1 MSKSDFFK
9 KGIRSRKM
17 LLVPLI
23 VLVLPLLFL
32 AWVLYWPNTFHDPS
46 ERTIYVDKGASFQ
59 VVLDSLIQKG
69 IVRDG
74 WTFQLTAKIIGGTR
88 SLKYGKYVFKSGI
101 SNASILNG
109 IVSGNL
115 RKMISVSLPEGMR
128 IESIAN
134 RLGTSLGIR
143 SDLIRELCSDSVFIS
158 TFEIKAKNLE
168 GYLLPDTYL
177 FHWKTE
183 EREVVR
189 RIVESFQ
196 QFYDEDLQEREK
208 ELRMTTRQVLALA
221 AIIEGEARIDDD
233 RAKVSGVYHNRLKK
247 RMKLEADP
255 TIQYIITNGPR
266 RVLYKDLK
274 IKSPYNTYLN
284 YGLPPGPINNP
295 GKKSILAAL
304 YPEEHDYLFFVSD
317 GKRGHKFSKTYAEH
331 LRAVKEFRRLRQA
344 NSRSSASNARTE
356 ASNQQ
361 N

>member
-1 MSKSDFFK
+1 MLKSDIVK
-9 KGIRSRKM
+9 KIFRSAKM
-17 LLVPLI
+17 RLFLVIILG
-23 VLVLPLLFL
+23 LPLLFFG
-32 AWVLYWPNTFHDPS
+32 WVLYWPNTFHDPS

-59 VVLDSLIQKG
+59 MVLDSLIQKG
-69 IVRDG
+69 IVRDK

-88 SLKYGKYVFKSGI
+88 SLKYGKYLFKSGV

-109 IVSGNL
+109 IISGNL
-115 RKMISVSLPEGMR
+115 RKLISVSLPEGIR

-134 RLGTSLGIR
+134 RLGNSLGIR
-143 SDLIRELCSDSVFIS
+143 PDLIRELCSDSVFIS
-158 TFEIKAKNLE
+158 TFEINARNLE

-177 FHWKTE
+177 FHWQTD
-183 EREVVR
+183 ERDVVK

-196 QFYDEDLQEREK
+196 KFYDDSLEKREK

-221 AIIEGEARIDDD
+221 SIIEGEAQIDDD
-233 RAKVSGVYHNRLKK
+233 RGTVSGVYHNRLKK
-247 RMKLEADP
+247 KMKLEADP
-255 TIQYIITNGPR
+255 TIQYIISNGPR
-266 RVLYKDLK
+266 RILYKDLK
-274 IKSPYNTYLN
+274 IQSPYNTYFN

-344 NSRSSASNARTE
+344 NSRSSASNDKTE
-356 ASNQQ
+356 ISNQQ